1 MIEPMTFRPRV
12 LVIVV
17 VSAAIAAVFSTALA
31 YQVSVAE
38 GQSPAMWMLAL
49 LNGVFWFGWAV
60 LAAPLTALTRRFRL
74 DRGLAVAVPAHIIAI
89 VGAAAVHVAL
99 QTSART
105 FVNWR
110 LLQEHPEKL
119 ASFTWTGD
127 WIRIFPIQ
135 LTALIDWELAIGAG
149 VVGLAHAFFYY
160 RESQQRAIRTAQL
173 ETRLVESQLR
183 MLQHQLQP
191 HFLFN
196 TLHAISALMHR
207 DVRAADRVLTQLS
220 DLLRLTLD
228 QVAKPEI
235 RLADE
240 VQFLEK
246 YLQIEQVRLGDRLT
260 VQFDLEPQT
269 LDAMVP
275 TLLLQ
280 PLAENSIKHGI
291 APHVG
296 AGRVRVTSRREGDM
310 LTLMVD
316 DTGPGPSERALAALS
331 TGIGVANTRARLT
344 HQFGPGFRFEFHR
357 QPDGF
362 RVLVAI
368 PFRVDAV
375 QAPPAQVA

>member
-1 MIEPMTFRPRV
+1 MPLRRPR
-12 LVIVV
+12 LLLIVV
-17 VSAAIAAVFSTALA
+17 GSTMLASVFSTALA
-31 YQVSVAE
+31 YQASVAD
-38 GQSPAMWMLAL
+38 GQSPRLWLLAL
-49 LNGVFWFGWAV
+49 LNSTFWFGWAL
-60 LAAPLTALTRRFRL
+60 LAAPLAALVRRFRL
-74 DRGLAVAVPAHIIAI
+74 DRGLAAAIPAHVIG
-89 VGAAAVHVAL
+89 VLTAAVTHIAL
-99 QTSART
+99 TTSART
-105 FVNWR
+105 FSVWR
-110 LLQEHPEKL
+110 LIQGDPEKVAAFGWAQEWMRL
-119 ASFTWTGD
+119 
-127 WIRIFPIQ
+127 FPVQ
-135 LTALIDWELAIGAG
+135 VTLLIDWELAIGAG
-149 VVGLAHAFFYY
+149 VVALSHAFFYY

-260 VQFDLEPQT
+260 VQIDLEPQT

-280 PLAENSIKHGI
+280 PLAENAIKHGI

-296 AGRVRVTSRREGDM
+296 AGRVRVTARRDGDM

-316 DTGPGPSERALAALS
+316 DTGPGPSDRAFAALS

-344 HQFGPGFRFEFHR
+344 HQFGPAFRFEFQR

-362 RVLVAI
+362 RVLVSI
-368 PFRVDAV
+368 PFRRDLTAV
-375 QAPPAQVA
+375 PAQVA

>member
-1 MIEPMTFRPRV
+1 V
-12 LVIVV
+12 LIVV
-17 VSAAIAAVFSTALA
+17 FGSATVASAFSTALA

-38 GQSPAMWMLAL
+38 GQTPPMWLLAL
-49 LNGVFWFGWAV
+49 LNSVFWFGWAV
-60 LAAPLTALTRRFRL
+60 LAAPLAALARRFRL
-74 DRGLAVAVPAHIIAI
+74 DRGLAVAVPAHIAG
-89 VGAAAVHVAL
+89 VLSAAVVHVGL

-105 FVNWR
+105 FGAWR
-110 LLQEHPEKL
+110 LAHASPEKL
-119 ASFTWTGD
+119 AAFQWTEE
-127 WIRIFPIQ
+127 WTRIFPIQ
-135 LTALIDWELAIGAG
+135 LTVLIDWELAIGAG

-160 RESQQRAIRTAQL
+160 RESQQRAIRAAQL

-228 QVAKPEI
+228 QVARPEI

-280 PLAENSIKHGI
+280 PLVENAIKHGI
-291 APHVG
+291 APHG
-296 AGRVRVTSRREGDM
+296 GPGRVKVTTRREGDA
-310 LTLMVD
+310 LTLTVD

-344 HQFGPGFRFEFHR
+344 HQFGAGFRFEFHR
-357 QPDGF
+357 QADGF

-368 PFRVDAV
+368 PFRRDAG
-375 QAPPAQVA
+375 AAAAPPIPPAQVA